1 MIAVQV
7 LPVRKNVIFVIYEQ
21 LPLGMDAAVRCPRGR
36 ESGLQSHWH
45 RQYHAYWRDGATIS

>member
-1 MIAVQV
+1 

-45 RQYHAYWRDGATIS
+45 RQYLPIGVTVQPYRETT